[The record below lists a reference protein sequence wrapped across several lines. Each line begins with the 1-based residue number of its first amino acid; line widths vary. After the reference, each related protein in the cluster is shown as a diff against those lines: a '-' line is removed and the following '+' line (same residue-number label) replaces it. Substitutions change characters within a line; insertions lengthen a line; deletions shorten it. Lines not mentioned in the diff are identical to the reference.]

1 MATAP
6 RIRTI
11 RSSSPPSDGGLISS
25 TINPTIS
32 AVSAAARSGGPMA
45 SLTYV
50 RLERLAADGPG
61 LRAHVLLQRDRNDRL
76 GLVPVV
82 DRVAARR
89 LRGVF
94 PARLHELE
102 RTAILAA
109 AADRVRVL
117 ARLALGRLV
126 RPMLVVARGLVPQRL
141 YLLSPLP
148 LPVPLPVPPLDAE
161 TPPLDATAD
170 EVIATAVA
178 PIRVMTAI
186 RARTIL
192 SLGATAPRDRFN
204 SSSFVAYGVS

>member
-61 LRAHVLLQRDRNDRL
+61 LRAHVLLQRDRTDRL

-89 LRGVF
+89 LRGVL

-126 RPMLVVARGLVPQRL
+126 RPMLVVARGLVPQ
-141 YLLSPLP
+141 PLV
-148 LPVPLPVPPLDAE
+148 L
-161 TPPLDATAD
+161 
-170 EVIATAVA
+170 AVA
-178 PIRVMTAI
+178 AAAAGAAAGAA
-186 RARTIL
+186 ARRGDA
-192 SLGATAPRDRFN
+192 SARRHGGRGHRDRGRADQGHDGHQGQDDLEFGRYR
-204 SSSFVAYGVS
+204 AP

>member
-102 RTAILAA
+102 RTAVLAA

-126 RPMLVVARGLVPQRL
+126 RPMLVVARGLVPQ
-141 YLLSPLP
+141 PLV
-148 LPVPLPVPPLDAE
+148 L
-161 TPPLDATAD
+161 
-170 EVIATAVA
+170 AVA
-178 PIRVMTAI
+178 AAAAAAAAA
-186 RARTIL
+186 ARRGDA
-192 SLGATAPRDRFN
+192 SARRHGGRGHRDRGRTDQGHDGHQGQDDLEFGRYR
-204 SSSFVAYGVS
+204 AP

>member
-1 MATAP
+1 MATPP

-61 LRAHVLLQRDRNDRL
+61 LRAHVLLQCDRNDRL

-126 RPMLVVARGLVPQRL
+126 RPMLVVARGLVPQ
-141 YLLSPLP
+141 PLV
-148 LPVPLPVPPLDAE
+148 L
-161 TPPLDATAD
+161 
-170 EVIATAVA
+170 AVA
-178 PIRVMTAI
+178 AAAAG
-186 RARTIL
+186 ARRGDA
-192 SLGATAPRDRFN
+192 SARRHGRRGHRDRGRTDQGHDGHQGQDDLEFGRYR
-204 SSSFVAYGVS
+204 AP

>member
-61 LRAHVLLQRDRNDRL
+61 LRAHVLLQCDRNDRL

-126 RPMLVVARGLVPQRL
+126 RPMLVVARGLVPQ
-141 YLLSPLP
+141 PLV
-148 LPVPLPVPPLDAE
+148 L
-161 TPPLDATAD
+161 
-170 EVIATAVA
+170 AVA
-178 PIRVMTAI
+178 AAAAAAAAAAGAA
-186 RARTIL
+186 ARRGDA
-192 SLGATAPRDRFN
+192 SARRHGGRGHRDRGRADQGHDGHQGQDDLEFGRYR
-204 SSSFVAYGVS
+204 AP

>member
-6 RIRTI
+6 TIRTI
-11 RSSSPPSDGGLISS
+11 RSSSPPSDGGLMSS

-61 LRAHVLLQRDRNDRL
+61 LRAHVLLERDRNDRL

-82 DRVAARR
+82 DRIAARR
-89 LRGVF
+89 LRGVL

-102 RTAILAA
+102 GAAVLAA
-109 AADRVRVL
+109 AADGVRVL

-126 RPMLVVARGLVPQRL
+126 RPVLVVARGLAPQ
-141 YLLSPLP
+141 PLV
-148 LPVPLPVPPLDAE
+148 LALAALGVAAAADRCASARR
-161 TPPLDATAD
+161 DGRGAHRNRGRAD
-170 EVIATAVA
+170 EGHDGHEGQNDLEFG
-178 PIRVMTAI
+178 RS
-186 RARTIL
+186 RAL
-192 SLGATAPRDRFN
+192 
-204 SSSFVAYGVS
+204 